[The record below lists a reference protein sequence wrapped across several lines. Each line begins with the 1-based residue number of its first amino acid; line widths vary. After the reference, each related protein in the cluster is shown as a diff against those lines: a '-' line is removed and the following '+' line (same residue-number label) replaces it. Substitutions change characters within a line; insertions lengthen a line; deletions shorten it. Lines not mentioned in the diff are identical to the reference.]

1 MRLLQL
7 KYTQYKGNPKQIES
21 MDNLKLLRTFL
32 EDPLIKEK
40 YKLDDKKINEI
51 DLKKDSNI
59 LLIDLIKEAVIFKE
73 DGKSDDDVVRNLK
86 IFLNNRSN
94 EY

>member
-1 MRLLQL
+1 MRLLQFE
-7 KYTQYKGNPKQIES
+7 YPQYKGNPKQIES

-32 EDPLIKEK
+32 EDPLIKKK
-40 YKLDDKKINEI
+40 YKLDDKKIKEI

-59 LLIDLIKEAVIFKE
+59 LLIDLIKEAIIFKE